1 MAEEKG
7 LQSLVSPRSRTV
19 RGEEERM
26 LEAQRLRREQLE
38 SLYKEDVQTPG
49 QIAEDIY
56 GAVKGMDTMDQIALG
71 TAAIPIVG
79 DIAGGI
85 ADTRTLIN
93 EFGFDRQTAANL
105 GFLLAGL
112 VPFVPSGSVARTVQK
127 VRNQPKTDTGSILKA
142 ATNSVNFV
150 PNYYAPGAGP
160 LGKGLAYLRTIPKVA
175 QNIGKARYNPTDRAI
190 QKEYNLSVTD
200 REVAQNAL
208 RISQE
213 QTPILK
219 PIEEQMRAMK
229 KSGSAY
235 TGEVKKGKKIETE
248 EFKKLD
254 EDAKAIR
261 SKANTAGK
269 KAIGQLNQSRSI
281 TKQRLGTDSGLE
293 GLIKNMEGVDHVKTY
308 KSFNKGE
315 GDYFEKVGDL
325 IPTGIGRQGVDQI
338 FKAIK
343 TLPAIGYN
351 PKKNYQMNIRRVYT
365 GSAGKLDQGMDARL
379 YPSSVIG
386 KDGMASLSDMKK
398 EIFSKPIGGQSKS
411 FEAKTYKTNEDFLKR
426 LDEKGIKILNR
437 DEMLR
442 GIKEGR
448 NVPAV
453 ITGSA
458 KTDAYELGSANY
470 MTAINK
476 DGKAIT
482 ILNDEHDLG
491 KMKLPLSD
499 RYINVS
505 EPIVTDL
512 TGKKITTKKQA
523 KKKAEL
529 QSEKDIAAENAI
541 TKYEEIPG
549 VKVRELNAKGKY
561 EYLTLPAGF
570 KTHEQWARTQ
580 AVAKAPPTK
589 KDYSGIIK
597 DATIGIPTRVA
608 RATRDREEEQRKGGG
623 SVIERNPYGYPP
635 RAI

>member
-19 RGEEERM
+19 RGEEKRM
-26 LEAQRLRREQLE
+26 LEDQRLRREQLE
-38 SLYKEDVQTPG
+38 SAYKEDVQTPG
-49 QIAEDIY
+49 QIVEDIY
-56 GAVKGMDTMDQIALG
+56 RAVEGMDTMDQIALG

-219 PIEEQMRAMK
+219 PIEEQMRAMRK
-229 KSGSAY
+229 NGSAY

-254 EDAKAIR
+254 KDAKAIR

-281 TKQRLGTDSGLE
+281 TKQT
-293 GLIKNMEGVDHVKTY
+293 
-308 KSFNKGE
+308 
-315 GDYFEKVGDL
+315 
-325 IPTGIGRQGVDQI
+325 
-338 FKAIK
+338 KAW
-343 TLPAIGYN
+343 Y
-351 PKKNYQMNIRRVYT
+351 
-365 GSAGKLDQGMDARL
+365 
-379 YPSSVIG
+379 
-386 KDGMASLSDMKK
+386 
-398 EIFSKPIGGQSKS
+398 
-411 FEAKTYKTNEDFLKR
+411 
-426 LDEKGIKILNR
+426 
-437 DEMLR
+437 
-442 GIKEGR
+442 
-448 NVPAV
+448 
-453 ITGSA
+453 
-458 KTDAYELGSANY
+458 
-470 MTAINK
+470 
-476 DGKAIT
+476 
-482 ILNDEHDLG
+482 
-491 KMKLPLSD
+491 
-499 RYINVS
+499 
-505 EPIVTDL
+505 
-512 TGKKITTKKQA
+512 
-523 KKKAEL
+523 
-529 QSEKDIAAENAI
+529 
-541 TKYEEIPG
+541 
-549 VKVRELNAKGKY
+549 
-561 EYLTLPAGF
+561 
-570 KTHEQWARTQ
+570 
-580 AVAKAPPTK
+580 
-589 KDYSGIIK
+589 
-597 DATIGIPTRVA
+597 
-608 RATRDREEEQRKGGG
+608 
-623 SVIERNPYGYPP
+623 
-635 RAI
+635 